1 MDDVTSDTGSGDLD
15 IASAV
20 ESIGLD
26 LFPQSQTDTD
36 TDTEVEEAPVPTSA
50 APVTE
55 TASAPTVA
63 ERRQAPKSW
72 GREHHESWDKIDP
85 KAQEYIEQRERQMLE
100 GLGQYKTDA
109 TYGKSLRDILTPY
122 RPILAA
128 GGMDEATA
136 VQTLLNAHYRLTQ
149 GDPQSRK
156 QAFYELGQNLG
167 FLQGQQAQPVDP
179 QVQALQQQVTEMQR
193 RDYDRDQ
200 RTHSEVRGRIEHDV
214 ATFAADPAHPFFD
227 DVADDIIAMIR
238 SGAPLQEAY
247 DKAVWANPVTRQK
260 QLATFQTEQTAKLRD
275 EAKQTATKARQA
287 MGVNVKGR
295 DSRQAPTEPKGSM
308 DDTMASILADIK
320 SRTT

>member
-26 LFPQSQTDTD
+26 LFPQSDTD
-36 TDTEVEEAPVPTSA
+36 TDTGTEAEEAPAPSAA
-50 APVTE
+50 APVT
-55 TASAPTVA
+55 APVAAPPAA

-128 GGMDEATA
+128 GGMDETTA

-179 QVQALQQQVTEMQR
+179 QVQALQQQVAAMQQ

-200 RTHSEVRGRIEHDV
+200 RAHSEVRGRIEKDV

-227 DVADDIIAMIR
+227 DVADDIIAMIQ

-287 MGVNVKGR
+287 AGVNVQGR
-295 DSRQAPTEPKGSM
+295 DSRRAPTEPVGSM
-308 DDTMASILADIK
+308 EDTMAKILADIK
-320 SRTT
+320 SRTA